1 MKKERKGKAGL
12 TTACCA
18 THVRGKETFERQ
30 RQDAAG
36 LRSVNI
42 KVRPRAGIKEGSV
55 LREETAP
62 TS

>member
-12 TTACCA
+12 TTVCCA
-18 THVRGKETFERQ
+18 VHVKGKGTFERQ

-36 LRSVNI
+36 LRSVSI
-42 KVRPRAGIKEGSV
+42 KVHPLAGVKEGDV